1 MRRFNLLLVVIL
13 LSACSK
19 PVEVAEESRN
29 KLMACID
36 LSEGTIFSFY
46 TSDIKNARI
55 TYPSATLSLDLTD
68 VAGINRHF
76 DVFNEE
82 HVKCEEIQ

>member
-1 MRRFNLLLVVIL
+1 MFKYIVLISLL

-46 TSDIKNARI
+46 TSDIKNAKI
-55 TYPSATLSLDLTD
+55 SYPSATLSLDLTD
-68 VAGINRHF
+68 VAGIDRHF
-76 DVFNEE
+76 DLFNEE
-82 HVKCEEIQ
+82 HVKCEEIK